1 MLTELSCEVSD
12 SLVSGG
18 QPIRRI
24 PLRGG
29 AVLRSSDL
37 TPSRARKDEA
47 LYFHGLWTLKLAT
60 KFRV

>member
-18 QPIRRI
+18 QPIMKI
-24 PLRGG
+24 PYRGG

-37 TPSRARKDEA
+37 TPSRAPTDQA
-47 LYFHGLWTLKLAT
+47 
-60 KFRV
+60 